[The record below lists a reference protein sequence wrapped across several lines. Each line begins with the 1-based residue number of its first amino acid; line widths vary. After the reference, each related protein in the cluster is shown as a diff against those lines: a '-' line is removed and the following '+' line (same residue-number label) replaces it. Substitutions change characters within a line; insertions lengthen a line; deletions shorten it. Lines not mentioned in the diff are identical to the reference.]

1 MWLSI
6 NVNKI
11 DTFRKTLKEFIEQ
24 AASKSLSAVD
34 NNHSPRRFFVVT
46 SSRMISRG
54 TQFRENERPRI
65 VAPLPES
72 LLDRSSRSRETRQY
86 TWMFYRWQS
95 LGTRSCLL
103 SGAPGALMAF
113 WAMLSR
119 YLYARQADWCRL
131 KAKSERSR
139 RDLRDSFIRFST
151 REAIRVRRLCN
162 ECTNQ
167 PPCSPPFWRTLS
179 RFAFRS
185 FASLR
190 VYFPLFLSPFIHT
203 HTHTHGQLL
212 SCSGSRER
220 FSNRLQCKRAA

>member
-1 MWLSI
+1 
-6 NVNKI
+6 
-11 DTFRKTLKEFIEQ
+11 
-24 AASKSLSAVD
+24 
-34 NNHSPRRFFVVT
+34 
-46 SSRMISRG
+46 
-54 TQFRENERPRI
+54 
-65 VAPLPES
+65 
-72 LLDRSSRSRETRQY
+72 
-86 TWMFYRWQS
+86 MFYRWQS

-203 HTHTHGQLL
+203 HTHTHTRPTSFVFRLARTIFQSPTMQTSRLRPIYISISWLAGWSRVDKSGQF
-212 SCSGSRER
+212 SRR
-220 FSNRLQCKRAA
+220 RARSRPNEPRTLVCPRRGHQRSDLISLTSVYDAFAVRIFM